1 MATKVVVVGSY
12 NEDFI
17 FTVSDFPQAG
27 ETLNSNT
34 MQRSHGGKGSNQA
47 IAAKRL
53 GAEVTLV
60 ACVGNDVFGQLALHF
75 WQQEGIN
82 IDHVRMDTERPTG
95 TASIMVNSN
104 GENMITLSAG
114 ANGVLSADDVEKAFA
129 EIEEADVLLVQLEI
143 PLKTAEAAL
152 RLAKRKKMLTI
163 LNPAPPLAGVL
174 DLTAYADV
182 VTPNEFEL
190 EAIYGSI
197 DDLLHSD
204 SAAYML
210 ASEQQTVVVTLGDQ
224 GARWIKRDG
233 TMGVPAFQ
241 VEVVDTTGAGDAFG
255 AALGI
260 ALHEGRELT
269 DAVRFANA
277 AAALATMHHGAATI
291 MPTRAAVEAFLA
303 EQEA

>member
-1 MATKVVVVGSY
+1 MVTKVVVVGSY

-17 FTVSDFPQAG
+17 FTVGDFPQVG

-53 GAEVTLV
+53 GADVTLV
-60 ACVGNDVFGQLALHF
+60 ACVGNDVFGQLALQF
-75 WQQEGIN
+75 WQQEGIHTEH
-82 IDHVRMDTERPTG
+82 IRLDTERPTG
-95 TASIMVNSN
+95 TASIMVNQH
-104 GENMITLSAG
+104 GDNMITLSAG
-114 ANGVLSADDVEKAFA
+114 ANGVLSVEDVEKAFA
-129 EIEEADVLLVQLEI
+129 EIESADVLLVQLEI
-143 PLKTAEAAL
+143 PLKTAETAL

-163 LNPAPPLAGVL
+163 LNPAPPVDGVL
-174 DLTAYADV
+174 DMTAYADV

-190 EAIYGSI
+190 ETIYGSM
-197 DDLLHSD
+197 DDLLYSD

-210 ASEQQTVVVTLGDQ
+210 ASEEQTVVVTLGDQ
-224 GARWIKRDG
+224 GARWIRRDG

-241 VEVVDTTGAGDAFG
+241 VDAVDTTGAGDAFG

-260 ALHEGRELT
+260 ALHEGRDLT
-269 DAVRFANA
+269 NAVRFANA
-277 AAALATMHHGAATI
+277 AAALATMHQGAATS

-303 EQEA
+303 EQEP